1 MFISGNLF
9 ESKTKVWKTYPLP
22 WFWPNPPWKGFDLF
36 SHCMREFAFR
46 ICMHTRQN
54 LLSISSNAL
63 RTCLSRYHFDVSFEN
78 LHRNCKKS
86 TPKQIALYL
95 SSLKLH
101 KIVNDNL
108 DDITFEQVTVF
119 DQIRCST
126 RQLTFE
132 LVRNNTYKIGM
143 NTTSNKLYALSKLV
157 GLEMLHLSYIFLWLS
172 PKCANHWDLFGSYWY
187 TPAGICFCFCL
198 FVIPKI

>member
-1 MFISGNLF
+1 
-9 ESKTKVWKTYPLP
+9 
-22 WFWPNPPWKGFDLF
+22 
-36 SHCMREFAFR
+36 MRILLDSQFYSVLYYNAVIWLSPELNAQ
-46 ICMHTRQN
+46 MRQN

-63 RTCLSRYHFDVSFEN
+63 RTCLSQDHLDVSFEN

-86 TPKQIALYL
+86 TPKQIAFYL

-101 KIVNDNL
+101 KIINDNL

-143 NTTSNKLYALSKLV
+143 NTTSNKLYALSKLI
-157 GLEMLHLSYIFLWLS
+157 GLGMLHLSFVHFKKLAKIQFLKYGKTW
-172 PKCANHWDLFGSYWY
+172 G
-187 TPAGICFCFCL
+187 
-198 FVIPKI
+198 VIPPNFIYEQVIYFKHLLYLILIIVHTRLTKRLAKLSR

>member
-1 MFISGNLF
+1 MIFDCKLNWNLQVASCISKAKKKLF
-9 ESKTKVWKTYPLP
+9 ALRVLKKYFPL
-22 WFWPNPPWKGFDLF
+22 DQ
-36 SHCMREFAFR
+36 MRILLDSQFYSVLYYNAVIWLSPELNAQ
-46 ICMHTRQN
+46 MRQN

-63 RTCLSRYHFDVSFEN
+63 RTCLSRDHFDVSFEN

-143 NTTSNKLYALSKLV
+143 NTTSNKCN
-157 GLEMLHLSYIFLWLS
+157 GR
-172 PKCANHWDLFGSYWY
+172 
-187 TPAGICFCFCL
+187 
-198 FVIPKI
+198 

>member
-1 MFISGNLF
+1 MIARAADADCYVVMASLDLSMAFDMVNIELLVKRLRIMGMPNDLIKLIREWLVGRTFYVQVGDDTSALF
-9 ESKTKVWKTYPLP
+9 DSDI
-22 WFWPNPPWKGFDLF
+22 GRD
-36 SHCMREFAFR
+36 
-46 ICMHTRQN
+46 
-54 LLSISSNAL
+54 
-63 RTCLSRYHFDVSFEN
+63 HFDVSFEN

-108 DDITFEQVTVF
+108 SDITFEQVTVF

-143 NTTSNKLYALSKLV
+143 NTTSNKLYALSKLID
-157 GLEMLHLSYIFLWLS
+157 LKMLQLSFVHYKKLAKIQFL
-172 PKCANHWDLFGSYWY
+172 KYGK
-187 TPAGICFCFCL
+187 T
-198 FVIPKI
+198 